1 MSQRFVRKR
10 KQSILVV
17 DDDRETLRMLNC
29 ILEPEEYDVIIAPNG
44 SSAVALLDEH
54 GPDLIILDVMTPKL
68 DGFQVL
74 TLIRQRSTVPVI
86 MLSARR
92 EVTTL
97 CKALV
102 LGADDCVTKPFR
114 RGELLARIRAKLRR
128 AAPGTH
134 SSASPAPTTL
144 RIGQPGPSQ

>member
-17 DDDRETLRMLNC
+17 EDDRETLRMLNC
-29 ILEPEEYDVIIAPNG
+29 ILDPEGYDLTTAPDSG
-44 SSAVALLDEH
+44 SAVALLEEH

-74 TLIRQRSTVPVI
+74 TLIRQRSTAPVI
-86 MLSARR
+86 MLTPRR

-97 CKALV
+97 CNALV

-144 RIGQPGPSQ
+144 GIGQRGLSQ